1 MVLEFLIVFVC
12 SVLSLFYGGYTIKKI
27 LEEPQGSD
35 RMVEIASAIQEGAQ
49 AYLNRQYFTIS
60 IVGIVIAI
68 LLFYLMD
75 NHFIYFIYFFFLYI
89 KTFYVFN
96 NINTNCFLI
105 IEKFFSYF
113 FGIFKI

>member
-12 SVLSLFYGGYTIKKI
+12 SVLSLLYGGYTIKKI

-68 LLFYLMD
+68 LLFTDLFGARS
-75 NHFIYFIYFFFLYI
+75 NF
-89 KTFYVFN
+89 VS
-96 NINTNCFLI
+96 
-105 IEKFFSYF
+105 FS
-113 FGIFKI
+113 GENRFKVSGAT